1 MSTMIKVYDLLI
13 SCPSDI
19 AQYIPLLETAVNYF
33 NNHYGRNNK
42 IGIRTVYWNKDIY
55 STMGKFPQDIIN
67 QQIVENSDMVVGIF
81 WTRFGTPTNKY
92 ESGTEEEIEK
102 MIEAGKQVFL
112 YFLDKPI
119 PPSSF
124 DNEQY
129 SKISKF
135 KEKHKNDGV
144 YFTINDELAL
154 SRKFYEQL
162 ELYFNS
168 LIQGANMRKSNVSM
182 EVLWVDD
189 RPENNVYERKILEQY
204 GIEFSLALS
213 TKQALQLLKN
223 RDFSLV
229 ISDMGRKE
237 GTEEGYVLLEALRSF
252 DKETPFI
259 VYAGSRKP
267 EHINRVI
274 KNGGQGC
281 TNEPIELVNL
291 VIKNLLSGAKLIHN
305 LDEN

>member
-1 MSTMIKVYDLLI
+1 MIKVYDLLI

-19 AQYIPLLETAVNYF
+19 SPYVSQLETAVNYF

-42 IGIRTVYWNKDIY
+42 IGVRTVYWSKDVY
-55 STMGKFPQDIIN
+55 STMGKTPQDIIN
-67 QQIVENSDMVVGIF
+67 HQIVENSDMVVGVF
-81 WTRFGTPTNKY
+81 WTRFGTPTDKF

-124 DNEQY
+124 DHEQY

-135 KEKHKNDGV
+135 KEKHKNDGI
-144 YFTINDELAL
+144 YFTLYDETSL

-168 LIQGANMRKSNVSM
+168 LIQGADMKRNNISR

-204 GIEFSLALS
+204 GIDFSLALS
-213 TKQALQLLKN
+213 TKQALQFLKN
-223 RDFSLV
+223 REFSLI

-237 GTEEGYVLLEALRSF
+237 GPEEGYALLKELRKF
-252 DKETPFI
+252 DQETPFI

-267 EHINRVI
+267 EHIDKTI
-274 KNGGQGC
+274 KCGGQGC
-281 TNEPIELVNL
+281 TNEPTELVDL
-291 VIKNLLSGAKLIHN
+291 VIKNLLSRNKFAQN
-305 LDEN
+305 